1 MNIEKVNKGEIVYCN
16 IEFEYKRINTKFK
29 TNFTKILN
37 KCIFARPYECDTFPI
52 LDVIKYSMLINK
64 IDKKNAYYIS
74 NVKIVNLNILA
85 RTGYIAKF
93 NK

>member
-1 MNIEKVNKGEIVYCN
+1 MKINKGEIVYCD
-16 IEFEYKRINTKFK
+16 IEFEYQRTNHKHKI
-29 TNFTKILN
+29 NFTKILN
-37 KCIFARPYECDTFPI
+37 KCILARPYDCETFPI

-85 RTGYIAKF
+85 RTGYIANF

>member
-1 MNIEKVNKGEIVYCN
+1 MNIDKINKGEIVYCN
-16 IEFEYKRINTKFK
+16 VEFEYTRINTRLK

-37 KCIFARPYECDTFPI
+37 KCILARPYDCDTFPI

-64 IDKKNAYYIS
+64 IDKKNAYYIDC
-74 NVKIVNLNILA
+74 VKVVDLDILV

-93 NK
+93 K

>member
-1 MNIEKVNKGEIVYCN
+1 MKINKGEIVYCD
-16 IEFEYKRINTKFK
+16 IELEYERKNHKHKKKFIK
-29 TNFTKILN
+29 TLN
-37 KCIFARPYECDTFPI
+37 KCIFARPYECNTFPI

-74 NVKIVNLNILA
+74 NVKVVNLNILA
-85 RTGYIAKF
+85 RTGYIAKI

>member
-1 MNIEKVNKGEIVYCN
+1 MNIDKVEKGEIVYCN
-16 IEFEYKRINTKFK
+16 IDFEYERTNYKFK
-29 TNFTKILN
+29 KTFNKKLT
-37 KCIFARPYECDTFPI
+37 KCIFARSYDCKSFPN

-74 NVKIVNLNILA
+74 KLKIVNLDILV

-93 NK
+93 D